1 MPLWALLCTDLS
13 FTCCL
18 ISEIIGTVLTKSFGQ
33 LQKFTTKK
41 FFLISAYK
49 KLKTSTE
56 RSLPVQILI
65 KSFDSVFGAMLLVL
79 IEIWRLFEEDR
90 FYLYLQ
96 LFTSIIVSIL
106 TILSTFV
113 NRYILKVGN
122 TELFLRGNEE
132 NEHLKAKLS
141 TVRSPRTCINNSS
154 KLCTALIW

>member
-1 MPLWALLCTDLS
+1 MSL
-13 FTCCL
+13 
-18 ISEIIGTVLTKSFGQ
+18 KY
-33 LQKFTTKK
+33 

-65 KSFDSVFGAMLLVL
+65 KSFDSVFAAMLLVL
-79 IEIWRLFEEDR
+79 IEIWRLFQEGR

-113 NRYILKVGN
+113 NRYILKVGK
-122 TELFLRGNEE
+122 TDLFSEE
-132 NEHLKAKLS
+132 MKKEAFKGQITN
-141 TVRSPRTCINNSS
+141 SPFPPN
-154 KLCTALIW
+154 LY